1 MYFFFPGRIM
11 YHTMTLLSSCDILIT
26 GGRSSPQNPNSIVYL
41 LKRDFLSSEKWEWRK
56 PQLLNGTNIPSC
68 HYHYNYIYVR
78 VYMYYV
84 CICMHVCMY
93 ACMYACMYI
102 YIYVCMCVHMYVFKS
117 RKRFGTI

>member
-1 MYFFFPGRIM
+1 M